1 MVLSCVAW
9 RFFREHY
16 SFVGSTTERLAA
28 KTRANER
35 QSPCGFP
42 VLASP
47 QTSFGVRSSRI
58 HFSPAG
64 RLPLPSSP
72 RASPAF
78 INYFSRSTKTAKLR
92 RLEKTSAAWKRFK
105 GITLQPW
112 ARWLFL
118 SRGFSVFRRTL
129 PTVDFSLRGGG
140 VGGVITQANPSRS
153 LRAWRI
159 PTWQMNC
166 LSMNLL

>member
-1 MVLSCVAW
+1 MVLNELRKTLSCVAW

-28 KTRANER
+28 KKRANER
-35 QSPCGFP
+35 QSPYGFP
-42 VLASP
+42 VLAWIIERLVFLLSMVLASP

-58 HFSPAG
+58 HFSFAG

-78 INYFSRSTKTAKLR
+78 IYFSRSTKTAKLR

-118 SRGFSVFRRTL
+118 SGLFCVQTHPPHSRFFTEGRGS
-129 PTVDFSLRGGG
+129 RGGRNY
-140 VGGVITQANPSRS
+140 IA
-153 LRAWRI
+153 
-159 PTWQMNC
+159 
-166 LSMNLL
+166 

>member
-1 MVLSCVAW
+1 MVLNELRKTLSCVAW

-16 SFVGSTTERLAA
+16 SFVGSTTERLAG

-35 QSPCGFP
+35 QSPRGHP

-58 HFSPAG
+58 HFSSAG
-64 RLPLPSSP
+64 RLPLPSFP
-72 RASPAF
+72 RASPSF
-78 INYFSRSTKTAKLR
+78 IYFSRSTKTAKLR
-92 RLEKTSAAWKRFK
+92 RLEKNLSCLKKVQRHH
-105 GITLQPW
+105 ITALGQVILSLW
-112 ARWLFL
+112 ALCSDQERIL
-118 SRGFSVFRRTL
+118 SWFRRTL

-153 LRAWRI
+153 LRG
-159 PTWQMNC
+159 
-166 LSMNLL
+166 

>member
-1 MVLSCVAW
+1 MVLNELRKTLSCVAW

-28 KTRANER
+28 KKRANER
-35 QSPCGFP
+35 QSPYGFP

-58 HFSPAG
+58 HFSSAG

-78 INYFSRSTKTAKLR
+78 IYFSRSTKTAKLR
-92 RLEKTSAAWKRFK
+92 RLEKPLLPEK
-105 GITLQPW
+105 GSKASHYSPGPGDS
-112 ARWLFL
+112 F
-118 SRGFSVFRRTL
+118 SPGFSVFRRTL
-129 PTVDFSLRGGG
+129 PTVDFSLRGWGG
-140 VGGVITQANPSRS
+140 GGRNYIA
-153 LRAWRI
+153 
-159 PTWQMNC
+159 
-166 LSMNLL
+166 